1 MNVVLKNDYTA
12 IIIADHGNS
21 DIMMN
26 EDGTP
31 HTAHTKNLVPCFLVG
46 NDMDEN
52 TRLKDGKLADVAPTI
67 LSILGLRKPS
77 IMTGK
82 NLITKRRSKK

>member
-1 MNVVLKNDYTA
+1 MKVCLKHDYQA

-31 HTAHTKNLVPCFLVG
+31 HTAHTTNMVPIFYVG
-46 NDMDEN
+46 NDTQGAKLN
-52 TRLKDGKLADVAPTI
+52 NGKLADVATT
-67 LSILGLRKPS
+67 LLDLLGVTAPED
-77 IMTGK
+77 MTGDV
-82 NLITKRRSKK
+82 LIQRKENS